1 MCWHLASTASMPAVP
16 MVIIIGVGAG
26 GVLEMRMG
34 RFAQATAHFDSRML
48 EMKSH
53 CRMLSKGMTLSIL

>member
-1 MCWHLASTASMPAVP
+1 MPAVP

-53 CRMLSKGMTLSIL
+53 CRMLSKGMTLSDL

>member
-26 GVLEMRMG
+26 GVLEMR
-34 RFAQATAHFDSRML
+34 REVCIQATAHFGPRML

-53 CRMLSKGMTLSIL
+53 CRMLSKGMTLSDL